1 MLSSWHFTDKGIP
14 QGNKDKICVQTVP
27 LRISIICCL
36 LCPNHPPTHP
46 EDRQEAD
53 AAQFC
58 APNSCLLYY
67 NRLCTLRA
75 DECILIWR
83 STTLLTPFQYKRH
96 GCGATCRCVNSSLH
110 LFTCFPG
117 HFQAK
122 PREEE
127 VKSERCLSTSACML
141 LYWLLC
147 NACCTLHHDFP
158 DIWYLCTCYPLSC
171 SEWVSTAIIALLTL
185 LLLHSVP
192 FKNTKWGLE

>member
-14 QGNKDKICVQTVP
+14 QGNKDKICVQTAP
-27 LRISIICCL
+27 LTISIICCL
-36 LCPNHPPTHP
+36 LCPSHPPTHP

-58 APNSCLLYY
+58 APNSCLPYY

-110 LFTCFPG
+110 SFTCFPG
-117 HFQAK
+117 RFS
-122 PREEE
+122 
-127 VKSERCLSTSACML
+127 SETTWRRSEITALFVHLRMHAALLIAVQCLLHPAPWFSRHLVSVHL
-141 LYWLLC
+141 LPAVLQ
-147 NACCTLHHDFP
+147 
-158 DIWYLCTCYPLSC
+158 
-171 SEWVSTAIIALLTL
+171 WVSQHCHHGSFDIVITALRAFQK
-185 LLLHSVP
+185 H
-192 FKNTKWGLE
+192 